1 MSEVEP
7 EKPTVFYDSDCGVCS
22 AIVRKATNR
31 YSEVQFC
38 PSSQLS
44 DANRIERANREML
57 LTTDNDVIG
66 GMDAVREI
74 LRTGGKFSRFIA
86 TVLALPII
94 CTGAHL
100 FYRLVANNRPRIS
113 RWLHLKSETNPTH

>member
-7 EKPTVFYDSDCGVCS
+7 EKPIVFYDSECGVCS
-22 AIVRKATNR
+22 AIVRKATDR

-38 PSSQLS
+38 PSTQLT
-44 DANRIERANREML
+44 DANKIKRANREML
-57 LTTDNDVIG
+57 LTTDNSTVG

-74 LRTGGKFSRFIA
+74 LRTGGRFSRFIA
-86 TVLALPII
+86 IVLTFPII
-94 CTGAHL
+94 RTGAHL

-113 RWLHLKSETNPTH
+113 RWLHLKSETNPTQ